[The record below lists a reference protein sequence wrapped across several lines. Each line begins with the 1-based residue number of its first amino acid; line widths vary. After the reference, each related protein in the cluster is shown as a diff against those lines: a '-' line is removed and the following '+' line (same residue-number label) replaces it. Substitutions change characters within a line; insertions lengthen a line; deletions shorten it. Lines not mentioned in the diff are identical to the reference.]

1 LAESENRA
9 DLGRFLRSRRQR
21 IRPSEVG
28 LPGGAR
34 RRAPGLRREEIALL
48 AGVSPTWYTYLEQ
61 GRDIRPSPELLES
74 LARVLQLTPDERRY
88 LYLLASGHAPPVAS
102 TVTPSVASAA
112 DATAVGEVISTVS
125 VGDIPVYTGNVYGDV
140 TFWNEAAKVWYTDFA
155 RLPDNRRNIL
165 WWQLT
170 APEARERL
178 VNWADDT
185 KELMARFRLASVSR
199 PGDQRFRE
207 LIEAFLEASPEFG
220 TWWESYQISGLNT
233 RIRRLRRADGAVR
246 SFEVVILRMIDDF
259 NSVVLHVP
267 KPDSD

>member
-9 DLGRFLRSRRQR
+9 DLSRFLRSRRER
-21 IRPSEVG
+21 IRPAEVG

-88 LYLLASGHAPPVAS
+88 LYLLASGHSPPVAPS
-102 TVTPSVASAA
+102 ATPAA
-112 DATAVGEVISTVS
+112 DATTLGDVVSTVD
-125 VGDIPVYTGNVYGDV
+125 VGDLPVYTANVYGDV
-140 TFWNEAAKVWYTDFA
+140 TFWNEAATVWYTDFA
-155 RLPDNRRNIL
+155 LLPDSRRNLL

-170 APEARERL
+170 SPEAKERV

-185 KELMARFRLASVSR
+185 QELMARFRLASVSR

-207 LIEAFLEASPEFG
+207 LISAFREASAEFG
-220 TWWESYQISGLNT
+220 TWWASYEISGLNT
-233 RIRRLRRADGAVR
+233 RIRKLRTADGAVR
-246 SFEVVILRMIDDF
+246 SFEVVILRMIDDV

-267 KPDSD
+267 KSDTD

>member
-9 DLGRFLRSRRQR
+9 DLSRFLRSRRER
-21 IRPSEVG
+21 IRPAEVG

-88 LYLLASGHAPPVAS
+88 LYLLASGHSPPVAPS
-102 TVTPSVASAA
+102 VTPAT
-112 DATAVGEVISTVS
+112 DATAIGQVVS
-125 VGDIPVYTGNVYGDV
+125 AAGVGDLPVYTGNVYGDV
-140 TFWNEAAKVWYTDFA
+140 TFWNEATTVWYTDFA

-178 VNWADDT
+178 VNWVDDT
-185 KELMARFRLASVSR
+185 KEMMARFRLASVSR
-199 PGDQRFRE
+199 PGDRRFRE
-207 LIEAFLEASPEFG
+207 LIGAFREASPEFG
-220 TWWESYQISGLNT
+220 TWWASYEISGLNT
-233 RIRRLRRADGAVR
+233 RIRRLRRSDGTVR
-246 SFEVVILRMIDDF
+246 SFEVVILRMTDDF

-267 KPDSD
+267 KSDPD